1 MLTYFF
7 YISLHYNIT
16 KNAMKKIV
24 CILYRPHFACFHATK
39 EKKKQSIIRQ
49 LENTSFAL
57 TTQ

>member
-24 CILYRPHFACFHATK
+24 CILLSATLCLFSCNQR
-39 EKKKQSIIRQ
+39 EKKQSIIRQ